1 MKYTE
6 SEELL
11 SVEMILQ
18 EISDAF
24 VSLDKEWRFRFVNDR
39 ALFLMDKEE
48 AELIGNS
55 IWDVFP
61 ETIGT
66 IFEKNYRSVMNSR
79 RQVSFEAFHAV
90 SKTWLEVRAYPH
102 GSGYFNLLY
111 RYHR

>member
-39 ALFLMDKEE
+39 ALFLLDKEE
-48 AELIGNS
+48 AERNNRNNI
-55 IWDVFP
+55 
-61 ETIGT
+61 
-66 IFEKNYRSVMNSR
+66 
-79 RQVSFEAFHAV
+79 
-90 SKTWLEVRAYPH
+90 
-102 GSGYFNLLY
+102 
-111 RYHR
+111 